1 VRYFSIFAFDPLHL
15 DAQHLDAQHLDAQ
28 HLDAQHLDAQI
39 PQTLLDWLIERAHEK
54 VDLAPQGARVVL
66 HISANQA
73 NQPMYEF
80 LSRNGFQVV
89 RCSYR
94 MHIDFDDQ
102 PAKPDIPEG
111 ITIRSIANKA
121 DERAAYQAAFDSF
134 RDHWGFIEEP
144 FEAYYQRWIHQLTGD
159 PNYDPSLFFIA
170 LDGDEVAGVSLC
182 YPRTEE
188 DAGMAWVGTLGVRRA
203 WRKRGLGSALLL
215 HSFNA
220 FYERGIRRAGLG
232 VDAENLTGA
241 LRLYEKAGMRPWRKN
256 ATYEMELRPGKD
268 LMKKE

>member
-1 VRYFSIFAFDPLHL
+1 
-15 DAQHLDAQHLDAQ
+15 
-28 HLDAQHLDAQI
+28 
-39 PQTLLDWLIERAHEK
+39 
-54 VDLAPQGARVVL
+54 VVL

-94 MHIDFDDQ
+94 MRIDFDGQ

-215 HSFNA
+215 HSFNT